1 MQLNATFTLQVHS
14 DLSALDYKVMALL
27 YQPILG
33 VAAHSIWTTL
43 YQMSYRVKET
53 TYTHQFLLDILN
65 MKHQPFMK
73 ARHQLEALNLMNV
86 YAHDNHYIYC
96 LKSPLTP
103 KQFLIDTIFGSYLKT
118 EIGEDNIE
126 ALKALFKLDTN
137 DLQDYTNITK
147 TFDELYEFKA
157 TELLSID
164 HELQGRI
171 TNGGSHIKYTFDYET
186 FEKSIPSRMKT
197 TQLLTPKFSEQVT
210 KIAFV
215 YQLDPHEMAK
225 IYVNAYIPGSDVTYS
240 QLSLKASQ
248 YYQKNKQK
256 LSVQEKDISEADLIA
271 KVTPEVIIRKYGKPE
286 FAGMALQTASHL
298 LERNQI
304 DIGIINVALMFVLKH
319 KDGELP
325 NIKYM
330 EIVLEDWLKKG
341 VMTTEDAL
349 LHASK
354 IESDHE
360 QQQPQYNRRT
370 QRKTKEPDWLDAYIK
385 DIEKM
390 EG

>member
-1 MQLNATFTLQVHS
+1 MQINATFSLQVHS

-33 VAAHSIWTTL
+33 VSAHSMWMTL
-43 YQMSYRVKET
+43 YQLSYKVNET
-53 TYTHQFLLDILN
+53 TFKHQFLLDVLN
-65 MKHQPFMK
+65 MKHQPFIK
-73 ARHQLEALNLMNV
+73 ARQQLEALNLLNV
-86 YAHDNHYIYC
+86 YENEDHYIYC
-96 LKSPLTP
+96 LKTPLTP
-103 KQFLIDTIFGSYLKT
+103 KQFLVDTIFGSYLKT

-126 ALKALFKLDTN
+126 ILKSLFKLETK
-137 DLQDYTNITK
+137 DLKSYINITK

-157 TELLSID
+157 SELLSID
-164 HELQGRI
+164 YELQGRK
-171 TNGGSHIKYTFDYET
+171 TNGGSHIKYQFDYET
-186 FEKSIPSRMKT
+186 FEKHIPSRMKT
-197 TQLLTPKFSEQVT
+197 TQLLTPKFMDQVT

-225 IYVNAYIPGSDVTYS
+225 IYMNAYLPGEDVTYS

-248 YYQKNKQK
+248 YYRNNKQK
-256 LSVQEKDISEADLIA
+256 LTIKEKDVSSADLLS
-271 KVTPEVIIRKYGKPE
+271 KVTPEAIISKYAKAE
-286 FAGMALQTASHL
+286 FASMALQTASHL

-304 DIGIINVALMFVLKH
+304 DMGIINVALMFVLKH

-325 NIKYM
+325 NIRYM

-349 LHASK
+349 AHASK
-354 IESDHE
+354 IESDH
-360 QQQPQYNRRT
+360 QQYEKRSYNKT
-370 QRKTKEPDWLDAYIK
+370 QKRTKEPDWLDAYIK